1 LYEAGDAASFDAPEH
16 RRDPVLCRLDDA
28 HDFALDT
35 DTIKVSAGRFLHVRV
50 FLGSDQQV
58 DPLAWQAL
66 DQPQRRQ
73 ASDLHGH
80 DAPGKSTRFRS
91 ESRGSDREPSGASSC

>member
-1 LYEAGDAASFDAPEH
+1 MRRRSTPAQD

-35 DTIKVSAGRFLHVRV
+35 DTIEVRAGGLLHVRV
-50 FLGSDQQV
+50 FLGSHQQV
-58 DPLAWQAL
+58 DPLARQAL

-80 DAPGKSTRFRS
+80 DRAGEQHQVPQRKQGKRS
-91 ESRGSDREPSGASSC
+91 